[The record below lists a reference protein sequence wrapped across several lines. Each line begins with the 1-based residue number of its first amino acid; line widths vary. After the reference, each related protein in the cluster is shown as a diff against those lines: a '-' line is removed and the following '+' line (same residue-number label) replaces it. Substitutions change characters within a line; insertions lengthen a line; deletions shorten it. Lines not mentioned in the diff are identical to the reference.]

1 MDDCTDTKL
10 EKFSLEHYTFINQFF
25 GDETVREIIAEF
37 FPSERY
43 QFKIESVGEEFE
55 NSHHHILIDN
65 ITKKKDNI
73 VCSVKSGYQNIGID
87 KNDTL
92 CQSYSLLTYFEKPIN
107 TDKVKRQIDMVDMYE
122 ELLNN
127 RYFIKKLNESID
139 IPNSNWF
146 DYRKEGHPPIAI
158 LKQTFF
164 RNVRIV
170 LKNWREYG
178 YWYFIGDGKCPIKSK
193 SKSKSQ

>member
-1 MDDCTDTKL
+1 M
-10 EKFSLEHYTFINQFF
+10 
-25 GDETVREIIAEF
+25 REIIAEF